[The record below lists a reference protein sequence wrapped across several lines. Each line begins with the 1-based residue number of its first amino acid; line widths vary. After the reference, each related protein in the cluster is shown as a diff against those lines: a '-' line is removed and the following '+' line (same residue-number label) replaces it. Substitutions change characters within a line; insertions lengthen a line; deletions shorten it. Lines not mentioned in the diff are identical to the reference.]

1 MCVCLFF
8 CLFVMPQS
16 LPPSSN
22 PSFKKH
28 HSFQNK
34 EKIKNWSKSPQNRER
49 TRLGNCSLLLPH
61 REHGKRPHW
70 VTKFVYIHAH
80 TCLCM
85 CVWVCAAT
93 VHTPHRHQ
101 LHSPEISVLQLQTL
115 SVGKFKITSIQN

>member
-1 MCVCLFF
+1 MFCVF

-70 VTKFVYIHAH
+70 VTNLYIYTH
-80 TCLCM
+80 TRA
-85 CVWVCAAT
+85 CVCVCGY
-93 VHTPHRHQ
+93 VQLLHTHPTD
-101 LHSPEISVLQLQTL
+101 ISYIVLKYQFY
-115 SVGKFKITSIQN
+115 SYKPCR